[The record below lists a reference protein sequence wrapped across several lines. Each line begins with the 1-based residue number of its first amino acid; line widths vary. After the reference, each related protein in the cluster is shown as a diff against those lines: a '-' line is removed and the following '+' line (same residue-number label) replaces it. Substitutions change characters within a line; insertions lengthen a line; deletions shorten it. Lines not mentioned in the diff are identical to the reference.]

1 MNTPIYDAMR
11 KELRQRVKARLFHLT
26 YGVGIPDDER
36 PTPTDYEWPF
46 TLPLVTAAMLNTE
59 ETRTDLKP
67 LARRFLDPSMQE
79 ELRELARRGQEAW
92 HWTHRGTP
100 TLDIHMPGNRS
111 GEHVSRETSGE
122 FTLPLWERRI
132 S

>member
-26 YGVGIPDDER
+26 YGVGTPDDER

-46 TLPLVTAAMLNTE
+46 SAPN
-59 ETRTDLKP
+59 RTDLKP
-67 LARRFLDPSMQE
+67 LARRFLDPSMQA

-100 TLDIHMPGNRS
+100 AVD
-111 GEHVSRETSGE
+111 VSRET

-132 S
+132 P